1 MADPIQLNQLPNN
14 NQQPQQMQPPQQQ
27 LQRALVIGDTFQMPI
42 HTDGFYSI
50 RMLGDAVRI
59 TMFSYVAAAEEQP
72 KPVITGVLT
81 MSLATFLKSF
91 EMMEDYVKNLEKAG
105 VIKKQ

>member
-1 MADPIQLNQLPNN
+1 M
-14 NQQPQQMQPPQQQ
+14 
-27 LQRALVIGDTFQMPI
+27 

>member
-1 MADPIQLNQLPNN
+1 MADPIQLQMPNT
-14 NQQPQQMQPPQQQ
+14 QQPQQQTQSLPQQP
-27 LQRALVIGDTFQMPI
+27 QRALVIGDTFQAPI

-50 RMLGDAVRI
+50 RMIDDTVRI
-59 TMFSYVAAAEEQP
+59 ATFSYVAAAEEQP

-81 MSLATFLKSF
+81 MSLSTFLKSF
-91 EMMEDYVKNLEKAG
+91 AMMEDYIKNLEKAG